1 MVTTISLSEETK
13 KKLDRLKVDIGS
25 QSMDDLLNVMLVE
38 MKNRRFE
45 ESSGAFRKRLEE
57 KNLTIDDVQREGRR
71 VREEL
76 YSERFE

>member
-1 MVTTISLSEETK
+1 MVTTISVSEETK
-13 KKLDRLKVDIGS
+13 KKLDRLKVDLGS
-25 QSMDDLLNVMLVE
+25 RSMDDLLNVMLVE

-45 ESSGAFRKRLEE
+45 ESSEAFRKRLKE
-57 KNLTIDDVQREGRR
+57 KNLTIDEVQREGRR

>member
-1 MVTTISLSEETK
+1 MVTTISVSEETK
-13 KKLDRLKVDIGS
+13 KKLDRLKVDLGS
-25 QSMDDLLNVMLVE
+25 RSMDDLLNVMLVE

-45 ESSGAFRKRLEE
+45 ESSEAFRKRLKER
-57 KNLTIDDVQREGRR
+57 NLTIDEVQREGRR